1 MKKWLSEITNDIRN
15 RWDSKVISRIIYN
28 MMVEVLWLV
37 LWLVERIQDIWLV
50 ESAVKL
56 AFVSLKQLSTKQF
69 QANLE
74 ESLYCL
80 LRLRKNENGRWPK
93 DFGPKWTV
101 RSMQNSH
108 WNHNSIISWHFL
120 RLTETSFWIGRVS
133 WESIC

>member
-80 LRLRKNENGRWPK
+80 LRLERMKMAV
-93 DFGPKWTV
+93 GPKTLDQSE
-101 RSMQNSH
+101 RSEVCRILIET
-108 WNHNSIISWHFL
+108 IILLLAGIF
-120 RLTETSFWIGRVS
+120 
-133 WESIC
+133 